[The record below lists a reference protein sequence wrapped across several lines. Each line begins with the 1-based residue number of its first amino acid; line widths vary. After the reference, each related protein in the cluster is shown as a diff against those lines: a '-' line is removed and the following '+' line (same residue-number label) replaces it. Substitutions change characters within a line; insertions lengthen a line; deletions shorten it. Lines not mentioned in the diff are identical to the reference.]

1 MNKRDTNWEN
11 IYFITLNFIKKYN
24 YYPSYHKNNKDDINK
39 ISKWIQFQKEKYDR
53 KELNNYKIEK
63 LQKLPYWKWNNIV
76 SKKEIIY
83 IDDDDDD
90 DPIEEFAEPVK
101 AKVHYPKIHDPIEEF
116 DEPVKSKVHYPKIH
130 DQIEEFGQQNEIL
143 LIYSNKYYK

>member
-39 ISKWIQFQKEKYDR
+39 IAKWIQFQKEKYDR

-76 SKKEIIY
+76 SNKEIIY

-90 DPIEEFAEPVK
+90 PIEEFDEPVK
-101 AKVHYPKIHDPIEEF
+101 AKVYYPKINDPIEEF
-116 DEPVKSKVHYPKIH
+116 DEPVKSKVHYPKIN
-130 DQIEEFGQQNEIL
+130 DPIEEFEEINKIL

>member
-11 IYFITLNFIKKYN
+11 IYLITLNFIKNYN

-39 ISKWIQFQKEKYDR
+39 IAKWIQFQKEKYDR

-63 LQKLPYWKWNNIV
+63 LQKLRYLKWNNIV
-76 SKKEIIY
+76 SNKEIIY

-90 DPIEEFAEPVK
+90 PIEEFDEPVK
-101 AKVHYPKIHDPIEEF
+101 AKVHYPKINDPIEEF
-116 DEPVKSKVHYPKIH
+116 DEPVKAKVHYPKIN
-130 DQIEEFGQQNEIL
+130 DPIEEFEEINKIL